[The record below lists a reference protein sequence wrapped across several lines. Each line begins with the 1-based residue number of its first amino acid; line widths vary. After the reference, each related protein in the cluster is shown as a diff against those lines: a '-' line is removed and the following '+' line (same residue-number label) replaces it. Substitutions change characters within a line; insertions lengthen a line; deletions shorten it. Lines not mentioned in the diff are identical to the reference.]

1 MTSNVAR
8 WISVIAH
15 PFVMISL
22 MVGVM
27 TSRRGTARDV
37 AANIGIVALFTI
49 LPLSLLMARQLRRG
63 GWANA
68 DGSYPHERPA
78 LYVLSLSGF
87 AALGLYLASTEP
99 RPGIRSGAGFTLC

>member
-15 PFVMISL
+15 PFVMISVL
-22 MVGVM
+22 VGVM

-49 LPLSLLMARQLRRG
+49 LPLSLLIASQLRRG
-63 GWANA
+63 AWTNA
-68 DGSYPHERPA
+68 DASSPHERPV
-78 LYVLSLSGF
+78 LYVVILSGLV
-87 AALGLYLASTEP
+87 ALVLYLAIT
-99 RPGIRSGAGFTLC
+99 RPGSGM

>member
-8 WISVIAH
+8 WISVTAH
-15 PFVMISL
+15 PFVMVAL

-49 LPLSLLMARQLRRG
+49 LPLSLLIARQLRRG
-63 GWANA
+63 AWANA
-68 DGSYPHERPA
+68 DASYPHERPA
-78 LYVLSLSGF
+78 LYVVSLSGLV
-87 AALGLYLASTEP
+87 ALVLYLAIT
-99 RPGIRSGAGFTLC
+99 RPGSGMLRGAV